1 MFECLIVGD
10 STGLGTAKEINARYV
25 RRCDVIAVERATAA
39 QILDWRK
46 PFKVYGTCIFGVG
59 SNDEPDAA
67 LMAKLA
73 RLRRS
78 ILTRRVIW
86 LLPYSRPRAYVV
98 NSVALSFGDES
109 LDLSRFPTNDGIH
122 PARYGEVAEVLLK

>member
-1 MFECLIVGD
+1 MFECLILGD
-10 STGLGTAKEINARYV
+10 STGLGTAKEINARYSG
-25 RRCDVIAVERATAA
+25 RCDVIAIERATAS

-46 PFKVYGTCIFGVG
+46 PPKAYGTCIFAVG
-59 SNDEPDAA
+59 SNDKPGTA
-67 LMAKLA
+67 LTAKLA

-78 ILTRRVIW
+78 IFTRRVIW

-109 LDLSRFPTNDGIH
+109 LDLMRFPTKDRIH
-122 PARYGEVAEVLLK
+122 PDRYGDVAEALLK